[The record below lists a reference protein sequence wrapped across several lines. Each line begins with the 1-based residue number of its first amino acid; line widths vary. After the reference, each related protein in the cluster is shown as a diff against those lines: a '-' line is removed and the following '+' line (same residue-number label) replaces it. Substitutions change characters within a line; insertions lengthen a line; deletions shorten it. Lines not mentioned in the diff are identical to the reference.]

1 MLQTTPTAIPHQA
14 SRHLVK
20 TTLTLSFSLPTDFC
34 IRLIQVL
41 SAAFLLFLLRFV
53 DFAIIYFNHNFQKGR
68 ERLESLLDKK
78 RQFSTLLPTASISLI
93 VSTYFV
99 YSKLQHLKV
108 YSVP

>member
-1 MLQTTPTAIPHQA
+1 MLQTTPTGIPHQA
-14 SRHLVK
+14 SQHLVK

-78 RQFSTLLPTASISLI
+78 IDNFQLCFQQLQFP
-93 VSTYFV
+93 
-99 YSKLQHLKV
+99 
-108 YSVP
+108 